1 MNCHY
6 CFTMFTIVLNCCYYY
21 FSHSVIIIILS
32 ILIIQIVVCCYFFY
46 YHLLLLFLLFH
57 YCSLG
62 YYSASFVDS
71 REIVQRRIRCTIVPR
86 WECPLMG
93 VLWIYYLR
101 SNLAR
106 ERERESLI
114 AAVKETVVPIE
125 LKMNLV
131 DCAACESRWHCWGC
145 FLEGEGGDGDTW
157 ESWRTCRE
165 SMGGKLELISVR
177 ETEGLIVSYQLK
189 RISRWVEWIAARL
202 IDLPSG
208 ANIVNKMTLLRQR
221 EIFGQGNGIFTVNKF
236 VLCLKKRKEK
246 KKGTR

>member
-1 MNCHY
+1 MS
-6 CFTMFTIVLNCCYYY
+6 FEFTICAP
-21 FSHSVIIIILS
+21 I
-32 ILIIQIVVCCYFFY
+32 
-46 YHLLLLFLLFH
+46 
-57 YCSLG
+57 
-62 YYSASFVDS
+62 
-71 REIVQRRIRCTIVPR
+71 
-86 WECPLMG
+86 W
-93 VLWIYYLR
+93 
-101 SNLAR
+101 R

-189 RISRWVEWIAARL
+189 RISR
-202 IDLPSG
+202 
-208 ANIVNKMTLLRQR
+208 
-221 EIFGQGNGIFTVNKF
+221 
-236 VLCLKKRKEK
+236 
-246 KKGTR
+246 